1 MVLRTLRSLLSQAD
15 MFCSSEMLSYNSESQ
30 YKTLAGGLLS
40 LIIICAI
47 TVGFINTI
55 AETINRTSITSTLV
69 INKELDPTYAALS
82 PGKEN
87 MFMLGVSLKSMYGN
101 YIPELNNGPSY
112 FTFNIIVLSLNHGKM
127 TFTEKVL
134 EPCTKAHWSMMP

>member
-1 MVLRTLRSLLSQAD
+1 MVLRTLRSLLSQAEI
-15 MFCSSEMLSYNSESQ
+15 FCSSEMLRYNSESQ

-47 TVGFINTI
+47 MVGFINTI

-69 INKELDPTYAALS
+69 INKDTDPTYAALS

-87 MFMLGVSLKSMYGN
+87 LFMLAVSLKSMYGN
-101 YIPELNNGPSY
+101 
-112 FTFNIIVLSLNHGKM
+112 
-127 TFTEKVL
+127 
-134 EPCTKAHWSMMP
+134 